1 MEQQSEATEDPALGT
16 IPRPSGGGLLCG
28 TLSWERTTGQEASLI
43 VLFFADVVG
52 KPGRELLISKL
63 PELRERLGADAVIA
77 NGENVTDGRGIK
89 PGHADALLS
98 AGVDVITTGN
108 HIWKQRDAHRYL
120 EEQPR
125 IIRPYNYLASN
136 PGRGVTVVD
145 TPAGRLGVINLSG
158 DLYLYPAR
166 SPFEVVDQA
175 LEELHG
181 VRSIVVD
188 LHAEATSE
196 KVAMGW
202 LLDGRVSAVI
212 GTHTHVRTADARV
225 LPRGTA
231 YITDVGMC
239 GPRDSVLGVK
249 KELVIERFLTE
260 LPVRFEVADADVWL
274 EGVVVEIGPEGRAL
288 RIEPFEAG
296 VSS

>member
-1 MEQQSEATEDPALGT
+1 M
-16 IPRPSGGGLLCG
+16 
-28 TLSWERTTGQEASLI
+28 I

-52 KPGRELLISKL
+52 RPGRELLAARIRG
-63 PELRERLGADAVIA
+63 LRTRFGADAVIA
-77 NGENVTDGRGIK
+77 NGENATDGKGIK
-89 PGHADALLS
+89 PAHAEDLFG

-108 HIWKQRDAHRYL
+108 HVYRQREAYRYL
-120 EEQPR
+120 GDHPR
-125 IIRPYNYLASN
+125 MLRPYNFLHSN

-145 TPAGRLGVINLSG
+145 TPGGRLGVVNLSG

-181 VRSIVVD
+181 VRNIVVD

-202 LLDGRVSAVI
+202 YLDGRASAVI

-225 LPRGTA
+225 LPGGTA
-231 YITDVGMC
+231 YITDAGMC
-239 GPRDSVLGVK
+239 GPRDSVIGVK
-249 KELVIERFLTE
+249 KELVLERFLTQ
-260 LPVRFEVADADVWL
+260 LPVRFEVAEGDVWL
-274 EGVVVEIGPEGRAL
+274 EGVMVEIGDDGHAL
-288 RIEPFEAG
+288 RIEPFQVGAE
-296 VSS
+296 S